1 MVFFLNFAC
10 VMKHQDYVTDAIDLL
25 CALINTPSV
34 SREEKDAAD
43 LMEQRMKSYGLAPHR
58 EANNL
63 WLMADGYDEQKP
75 TLLLN
80 AHIDTVKPAISW
92 TRDPFRAS
100 VEDDRIYGLSIP

>member
-43 LMEQRMKSYGLAPHR
+43 LMEQRMKSYMKR
-58 EANNL
+58 
-63 WLMADGYDEQKP
+63 
-75 TLLLN
+75 
-80 AHIDTVKPAISW
+80 
-92 TRDPFRAS
+92 
-100 VEDDRIYGLSIP
+100 